1 MNHSIEKR
9 IDRIEASIG
18 KSLVAEDLWPNP
30 WSEPGF
36 EALYAKYLEEHP
48 EAARNLEELNAIWA
62 LLPPPPAGLN
72 RADRIR
78 HTLREAMKN
87 PEAIELAREDTR
99 IRVMLKQQLRD
110 AKWAD

>member
-1 MNHSIEKR
+1 MKHGIEKR
-9 IDRIEASIG
+9 IERIEASIG
-18 KSLVAEDLWPNP
+18 KSLLAEDPP
-30 WSEPGF
+30 WSPWDEPGF
-36 EALYAKYLEEHP
+36 EELYAKYLEEHP

-87 PEAIELAREDTR
+87 PEVIELARKDTR